1 MNFMKENAAKK
12 ISAGVLATFLGMGIG
27 YCGTVF
33 GQELNFSSF
42 NEIKTGELISES
54 PFTGKIFEAI
64 DEENNKVGIINVLE
78 DNSSNIKVSG
88 YEMFL
93 EKESGNNIII
103 NINDGLL
110 NDIDSTQIHYLS
122 NVYGGYIRNN
132 ENTDYALIEENNV
145 NINGNNKKIS
155 ISELCGGK
163 FFYNTGEL
171 QGDVRNNTL
180 SISNVTFSKFQNNN
194 EDLEDL
200 IENDSKDCFYG
211 GRALQNVAVNDNK
224 VSITNTRFEADDN
237 YIYGGDGQF
246 GEVSGNKIQISE
258 SVIEG
263 NAEIYGGNTSHLT
276 ADGNSIKVSGCK
288 FEEKADIYG
297 AYTSMSN
304 SENNTVNI
312 SESSFGNKT
321 SIYGAYIKNSDYA
334 SVENFGSAV
343 GNKVIIEG
351 KIENEFITNIYGG
364 YIYYRVQNTGTDTI
378 GKLVDNSIELKNTF
392 DANLDNVNLYGYG
405 YDIYLS
411 DNDKF
416 DGKNKG
422 EIYNNNLT
430 IDNWTGNVNSINN
443 FNNIEFKTINW
454 EKDGTVLNIT
464 GGNFTDLANTG
475 IKVDNETN
483 LVFSG
488 GYEFTPGESMTLVK
502 NAAGIDGVADL
513 NDTFTAS
520 AGVAGEVSGII
531 TGSQDS
537 VDMTIEKIGLNN
549 QVELVA
555 ENRAVA
561 AAFVN
566 QGTDLINDSL
576 AVLSRDGK
584 YGVKTFAAVH
594 GNRSKYDVNSDLKIN
609 GWSSIVGV
617 GNEKNIGNGDFSWGV
632 FYENGSGNYRT
643 YNEFNNEFFRGDG
656 SLVYNGGGIAA
667 RFEQD
672 NGVYTEGSLRAGML
686 KSEMTNALK
695 DGAGNSYGYKSESTY
710 YGAHLG
716 VGKIISLNE
725 ATDLDVYGK
734 FFHTYTDG
742 DSFTVANDKFEFDS
756 ITSDRLRI
764 GARLTTNKENK
775 FSTYYGLAYEYE
787 FNGDADM
794 RAQNMSV
801 PEQSLKGSSCMA
813 EIGMNY
819 KPSSESPWSFDLSMR
834 GYAGQRDGFS
844 GNVQAT
850 YTF

>member
-1 MNFMKENAAKK
+1 MKKNLAKK
-12 ISAGVLATFLGMGIG
+12 ISAGVLATFFSMGIG

-42 NEIKTGELISES
+42 NEIKTGKLISVS
-54 PFTGKIFEAI
+54 PFTEKIFEAL

-88 YEMFL
+88 YEIFL
-93 EKESGNNIII
+93 EKKSGNNVII
-103 NINDGLL
+103 NINDDLL

-122 NVYGGYIRNN
+122 NVYGGYIQNN
-132 ENTDYALIEENNV
+132 ENISYALIEKNNV

-155 ISELCGGK
+155 ISKICGGN
-163 FFYNTGEL
+163 FSFNSGEL
-171 QGDVRNNTL
+171 QGEVRNNTL
-180 SISNVTFSKFQNNN
+180 SISDVTFSKFQNNN
-194 EDLEDL
+194 EDLEYL
-200 IENDSKDCFYG
+200 IEYDSKDYFYG
-211 GRALQNVAVNDNK
+211 GAAFQNVAVNDNE
-224 VSITNTRFEADDN
+224 VIITNTRFEANDN

-246 GEVSGNKIQISE
+246 GEVSGNKVQISE
-258 SVIEG
+258 SILEG

-276 ADGNSIKVSGCK
+276 ADGNSVNVSVCR
-288 FEEKADIYG
+288 FEENADIYG

-312 SESSFGNKT
+312 SESSFGNKA
-321 SIYGAYIKNSDYA
+321 SIYGAYISNSDYA

-351 KIENEFITNIYGG
+351 KIENEFTTNIYGG
-364 YIYYRVQNTGTDTI
+364 YIYYRVQDTGTDTI
-378 GKLVDNSIELKNTF
+378 GKLVDNSIELKNAS
-392 DANLDNVNLYGYG
+392 DAKLDNVNLYGYG

-411 DNDKF
+411 NNKV

-454 EKDGTVLNIT
+454 EKGGTVLNIT
-464 GGNFTDLANTG
+464 GGNVTDLANTG

-483 LVFSG
+483 LMFAG
-488 GYEFTPGESMTLVK
+488 GYEFTPGESMTLVNNDK
-502 NAAGIDGVADL
+502 GINGVAGL

-576 AVLSRDGK
+576 DVLSRDGK
-584 YGVKTFAAVH
+584 YGIKTFAAVH

-695 DGAGNSYGYKSESTY
+695 DGAGNSYGYKSESSY
-710 YGAHLG
+710 YGAHIG

-742 DSFTVANDKFEFDS
+742 DSFAVAGDKFEFDS

-794 RAQNMSV
+794 RAQNMSA

>member
-1 MNFMKENAAKK
+1 MKKNLAKR
-12 ISAGVLATFLGMGIG
+12 ISAGILATFLGMGIG
-27 YCGTVF
+27 YCDSVWADDSIVTIDEKNSLQKGDYI
-33 GQELNFSSF
+33 G
-42 NEIKTGELISES
+42 KGELLEDKYYLVDSNNNTVGIIHDWGDGIHQKSIYLIGNFKNNSLTLDNFTFNNSWDGEM
-54 PFTGKIFEAI
+54 FTGIYTSANFDIDVEVEKISQNHLKIKNTRMNLDNLDLDIATAYCDYNSSVDEISDNHLIVEDSKFENGTMLNISAGKNDNNNSLKEVNSNTVEIINSIFEA
-64 DEENNKVGIINVLE
+64 G
-78 DNSSNIKVSG
+78 
-88 YEMFL
+88 
-93 EKESGNNIII
+93 
-103 NINDGLL
+103 
-110 NDIDSTQIHYLS
+110 
-122 NVYGGYIRNN
+122 
-132 ENTDYALIEENNV
+132 
-145 NINGNNKKIS
+145 
-155 ISELCGGK
+155 
-163 FFYNTGEL
+163 
-171 QGDVRNNTL
+171 
-180 SISNVTFSKFQNNN
+180 
-194 EDLEDL
+194 
-200 IENDSKDCFYG
+200 
-211 GRALQNVAVNDNK
+211 
-224 VSITNTRFEADDN
+224 TN
-237 YIYGGDGQF
+237 
-246 GEVSGNKIQISE
+246 
-258 SVIEG
+258 
-263 NAEIYGGNTSHLT
+263 EIYGGYCNGGGNVYKNTVKISKST
-276 ADGNSIKVSGCK
+276 FGTDNNSETIICGGQAYIANNNVVEIDADNKFHGSVEIVSGRATQGQATNNVVYIK
-288 FEEKADIYG
+288 GDVNGDIYG
-297 AYTSMSN
+297 AY
-304 SENNTVNI
+304 NTVNSDDDYSASNKVEI
-312 SESSFGNKT
+312 SAGAIKGN
-321 SIYGAYIKNSDYA
+321 IYGAYNETSG
-334 SVENFGSAV
+334 SSNTNGNLQGNCVEIS
-343 GNKVIIEG
+343 
-351 KIENEFITNIYGG
+351 
-364 YIYYRVQNTGTDTI
+364 GTAD
-378 GKLVDNSIELKNTF
+378 LK
-392 DANLDNVNLYGYG
+392 DANLYGYKH
-405 YDIYLS
+405 
-411 DNDKF
+411 DNNRVNE
-416 DGKNKG
+416 KNVI
-422 EIYNNNLT
+422 EDNNL
-430 IDNWTGNVNSINN
+430 IINNWTGNVKSINN

-483 LVFSG
+483 LVFAG
-488 GYEFTPGESMTLVK
+488 GYEFTPGESMTLV
-502 NAAGIDGVADL
+502 NNDNGINGVNGL

-576 AVLSRDGK
+576 DVLSRDGK
-584 YGVKTFAAVH
+584 YGIKTFAAVH

-617 GNEKNIGNGDFSWGV
+617 GNEKNIGNGDLSWGV

-695 DGAGNSYGYKSESTY
+695 DGAGNSYGYKSESSY
-710 YGAHLG
+710 YGAHIG

-794 RAQNMSV
+794 RAQNMSA
-801 PEQSLKGSSCMA
+801 PEQSLKGSSYMA

-844 GNVQAT
+844 GNIQAT